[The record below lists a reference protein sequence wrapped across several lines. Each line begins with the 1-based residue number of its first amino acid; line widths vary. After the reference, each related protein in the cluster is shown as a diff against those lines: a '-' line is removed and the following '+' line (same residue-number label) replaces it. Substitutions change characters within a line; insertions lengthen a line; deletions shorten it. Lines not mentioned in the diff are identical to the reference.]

1 MLALSLNSGISALAR
16 PKSQIFKSQ
25 LLLTNKFL
33 GFLLKRL
40 ILNPYVQYLQNA
52 YILILLIVSIRK
64 TDNVLHSNLNP
75 ILLLMSNLFPSTLIP
90 HKYHRI
96 PLLI

>member
-1 MLALSLNSGISALAR
+1 MLALSLNSGISALAS

-25 LLLTNKFL
+25 LLLTSKFL
-33 GFLLKRL
+33 GFLLKIR

-64 TDNVLHSNLNP
+64 TDNVLHLNLSP
-75 ILLLMSNLFPSTLIP
+75 ILLLMSNQFPLTLIQ
-90 HKYHRI
+90 HKCHRI